1 MSENQ
6 DATVIELPQSEWYG
20 IPDELLDEG
29 AVYDWDSPGGCG

>member
-1 MSENQ
+1 MSEDQ

-20 IPDELLDEG
+20 VPPELLDEG